1 MGASVAA
8 ETPRNCRNSA
18 TMWYEYISIRAPAD
32 PFSAPIAGMTSADTS
47 AASFDTAPAEEPK
60 RWSLRRWLAP
70 FAVALALL
78 SAFLTFLVLT
88 GLTKI
93 EPTPEVVRSFYLI
106 NAATILLL
114 VGIIIRELWQLILA
128 RRRGRAAARLHV
140 QIVSLFSIVAVLP
153 AVLVAVVA
161 NVTIERGLDRLFSGP
176 TKEVIQNSLT
186 IARAYMQ
193 DHAQLI
199 RGDILGMANDIA
211 HARPLYDQ
219 DRRSFREMLTASAG
233 SRNLPGAMIIDKNTN
248 ILESAD
254 TGMRLAY
261 SPPAPDFLS
270 NVNEN
275 EPEIAVLP
283 DASFVAAVIRLRAFN
298 DTFLYVARP
307 LDPNVVNQLKQT
319 EVSVAEYAQI
329 ESRRLGIQVAFAL
342 MFAVIALTIL
352 MASVLIGL
360 NFANSLVSPIR
371 RLMNAA
377 HTVSTGDLHVQ
388 VPVHQS
394 EGDLA
399 QLGETFNKMT
409 QELRS
414 QRDELVNASDL
425 IDSRRRFIEAVLSSA
440 SAGIIGVD
448 ASGSVGILNRS
459 AEKLIGHSE
468 AETLGHPLSDV
479 LPELDEM
486 MKAAREGTQRLV
498 QGQITITRDGTER
511 NLSVRVSAEK
521 TSQPRDSYII
531 TLDDI
536 TELVS
541 AQRTSAWGDVARRIA
556 HEIKNPLTPIQLSA
570 ERIRRKFGKT
580 ITEDKDKQIF
590 DQCTDTIVR
599 QVDDIRR
606 MVDEFSRFARM
617 PKPVME
623 GEDVAD
629 TVRQAVFLMKVAH
642 PEIDIEAE
650 FKEDPLR
657 AQFDRRLISQ
667 AVTNIVK
674 NATEAIEQV
683 PPEEL
688 GRENGKG
695 RIDVVVSRDGEDV
708 LIDVIDNGIGLP
720 KVARSRL
727 LEPYVTT
734 RAKGTGLGLAIVG
747 RVLEDHGGR
756 IELKDASDFREGQRG
771 AWMRMRF
778 AISGQP
784 AKSEGAEPAPPA
796 KEATKPDNKEAV
808 ADSVEES
815 RPNTETKE
823 PDAETKEPTEK
834 TNDSTKIE
842 ASTGS

>member
-1 MGASVAA
+1 
-8 ETPRNCRNSA
+8 
-18 TMWYEYISIRAPAD
+18 
-32 PFSAPIAGMTSADTS
+32 MTSAETS
-47 AASFDTAPAEEPK
+47 AAPFASSPVEPK
-60 RWSLRRWLAP
+60 RFALQRLLAP
-70 FAVALALL
+70 FAVAIALL
-78 SAFLTFLVLT
+78 SAFLTFVVLT
-88 GLTKI
+88 GLTPI
-93 EPTPEVVRSFYLI
+93 EPTRDVVRSFLLI
-106 NAATILLL
+106 NAGTILLL
-114 VGIIIRELWQLILA
+114 IGIILREVWQMVQA

-140 QIVSLFSIVAVLP
+140 QIVALFSIIAVLP

-176 TKEVIQNSLT
+176 TREVIQNSLI
-186 IARAYMQ
+186 IARAYTYE
-193 DHAQLI
+193 HAQLI

-211 HARPLYDQ
+211 HARPLFDQ
-219 DRRSFREMLTASAG
+219 DRASFRDLLTASAA
-233 SRNLPGAMIIDKNTN
+233 SRNLPGAMLIDKDRTV
-248 ILESAD
+248 LESAQ
-254 TGMRLAY
+254 TGIQQ
-261 SPPAPDFLS
+261 SFTTPPADFLS
-270 NVNEN
+270 NVNETD
-275 EPEIAVLP
+275 PQIAVFP
-283 DASFVAAVIRLRAFN
+283 EANYVAAVIRLRAFS
-298 DTFLYVARP
+298 DTFLYVARL
-307 LDPNVVNQLKQT
+307 LDPRVVAQLKQT
-319 EVSVAEYAQI
+319 ETSVAEYAEI

-360 NFANSLVSPIR
+360 NFANWLVAPIR
-371 RLMNAA
+371 RLMSAA
-377 HTVSTGDLHVQ
+377 SLVSTGDLNVQ
-388 VPVHQS
+388 VPVHRS

-409 QELRS
+409 HELRT
-414 QRDELVNASDL
+414 QRDELVSASDL

-448 ASGSVGILNRS
+448 ASGSIGILNRS
-459 AEKLIGHSE
+459 AEKLIGHAE
-468 AETLGHPLSDV
+468 AETLDHPLSEV
-479 LPELDEM
+479 LPELDDI

-498 QGQITITRDGTER
+498 QGQITILRDGTER
-511 NLSVRVSAEK
+511 NVSVRVSAEK

-536 TELVS
+536 TDLVS

-580 ITEDKDKQIF
+580 ITEDKAVF
-590 DQCTDTIVR
+590 DQCTETIVR

-617 PKPVME
+617 PKPVIE

-629 TVRQAVFLMKVAH
+629 TVRQAVFLMRVGH
-642 PEIDIEAE
+642 PEIDIEVE
-650 FKEDPLR
+650 LKEDPLR

-667 AVTNIVK
+667 ALTNIIK

-688 GRENGKG
+688 GKG
-695 RIDVVVSRDGEDV
+695 RIEVIAGREDEDI

-720 KVARSRL
+720 KVARARL

-756 IELKDASDFREGQRG
+756 IELKDASDFRPGQRG
-771 AWMRMRF
+771 AWMRLRF
-778 AISGQP
+778 AVTGHGASRIEVKEGG
-784 AKSEGAEPAPPA
+784 AASE
-796 KEATKPDNKEAV
+796 V
-808 ADSVEES
+808 AA
-815 RPNTETKE
+815 
-823 PDAETKEPTEK
+823 AETIKPASETEAPADA
-834 TNDSTKIE
+834 TNSETRIE
-842 ASTGS
+842 AATGD

>member
-1 MGASVAA
+1 
-8 ETPRNCRNSA
+8 
-18 TMWYEYISIRAPAD
+18 
-32 PFSAPIAGMTSADTS
+32 
-47 AASFDTAPAEEPK
+47 
-60 RWSLRRWLAP
+60 LRRWLAP
-70 FAVALALL
+70 FAVGLALL
-78 SAFLTFLVLT
+78 SAFLTFIVLT
-88 GLTKI
+88 GLTSI
-93 EPTPEVVRSFYLI
+93 EPTREVVSSFLLI
-106 NAATILLL
+106 NAGTILLL
-114 VGIIIRELWQLILA
+114 IGIIVREVWQMIQA

-140 QIVSLFSIVAVLP
+140 QIVGLFSIIAVLP

-176 TKEVIQNSLT
+176 TKEVIENSLI
-186 IARAYMQ
+186 IARAYTYE
-193 DHAQLI
+193 HAQLI
-199 RGDILGMANDIA
+199 RGDIIGMANDIA
-211 HARPLYDQ
+211 HARPLFDQ
-219 DRRSFREMLTASAG
+219 DRSTFRELLTASAQ
-233 SRNLPGAMIIDKNTN
+233 SRNLPGALIIDKDRN
-248 ILESAD
+248 ILETAQ
-254 TGMRLAY
+254 TGIQQ
-261 SPPAPDFLS
+261 SFQTPPAEFLS
-270 NVNEN
+270 NVNES
-275 EPEIAVLP
+275 EPQIAVFP
-283 DASFVAAVIRLRAFN
+283 EANYVAAVIRLRAFN
-298 DTFLYVARP
+298 DTYLYVARL
-307 LDPNVVNQLKQT
+307 LDPRVVAQLKQT

-360 NFANSLVSPIR
+360 NFANGLVAPIR

-377 HTVSTGDLHVQ
+377 QTVSTGDLHVQ
-388 VPVHQS
+388 VPVIKS

-414 QRDELVNASDL
+414 QRDELVSASDL

-459 AEKLIGHSE
+459 AEKLIGHAESE
-468 AETLGHPLSDV
+468 MLGHPLSDV

-486 MKAAREGTQRLV
+486 MQTAREGTQRLV
-498 QGQITITRDGTER
+498 QGQITITRDGQER

-570 ERIRRKFGKT
+570 ERIRRKFGKV
-580 ITEDKDKQIF
+580 ITEEKDKSIF
-590 DQCTDTIVR
+590 EQCTDTIVR

-623 GEDVAD
+623 GEDVVD

-642 PEIDIEAE
+642 PELDIETE
-650 FKEDPLR
+650 FKEEPLR

-688 GRENGKG
+688 GKG
-695 RIDVVVSRDGEDV
+695 RIDVVVSREGEDV

-771 AWMRMRF
+771 AWMRLRF
-778 AISGQP
+778 AISGHAKDTIEVKDVAAAAINHETKAPAAETNQP
-784 AKSEGAEPAPPA
+784 A
-796 KEATKPDNKEAV
+796 
-808 ADSVEES
+808 
-815 RPNTETKE
+815 ET
-823 PDAETKEPTEK
+823 
-834 TNDSTKIE
+834 TNDSAKIE
-842 ASTGS
+842 ASTGT